1 MKTCLRALII
11 LAVVIVAGGLLFNKS
26 VEVTAEHTFNY
37 PQTTVFN
44 QINNLKNWAN
54 WSVWQQKDENIRILY
69 GEVFEGEGAIYEWG
83 SERKSIGE
91 GSLTITKSIPSTT
104 IEYHTDFGGKGSGV
118 AEVNITETDE
128 KSTNVLWT
136 FHSETEGL
144 LGGWVALLMKPM
156 VKKSFVKS
164 LQNLENYLKD
174 NYVPEPE
181 MVSEPDSLFVEQ

>member
-83 SERKSIGE
+83 SEIKSIGQ
-91 GSLTITKSIPSTT
+91 GSLTITKSIPYTNV
-104 IEYHTDFGGKGSGV
+104 EYHTDFGGKGSGE
-118 AEVNITETDE
+118 AEVNIVEASE
-128 KSTNVLWT
+128 NSSEVLWT
-136 FHSETEGL
+136 FRSETEGL
-144 LGGWVALLMKPM
+144 LGGWLALLMKPM

-164 LQNLENYLKD
+164 LQNLENYLND

-181 MVSEPDSLFVEQ
+181 KETEPDSLVTE